1 MILIVHVSRKIA
13 KILTVSHKS
22 HHPIETLFYWNSFV
36 SRNKKYLKSELKI
49 PLFFSL
55 QRYRRI
61 HQFYQ
66 RSHFQL
72 QFSRQL

>member
-13 KILTVSHKS
+13 KILTFSRKS

-49 PLFFSL
+49 PLFFSPL
-55 QRYRRI
+55 CLCS
-61 HQFYQ
+61 FE
-66 RSHFQL
+66 FQCTISIL
-72 QFSRQL
+72 